1 MSGPNKM
8 TLALV
13 AACIAALPAPGALAA
28 GKPKN
33 DRPSPVIVQTRG
45 EFDWTD
51 AAIGAAAGFGAAVVI
66 AGGITLVRNK

>member
-13 AACIAALPAPGALAA
+13 AVCVAALPAPGALAA

-45 EFDWTD
+45 EFDWID
-51 AAIGAAAGFGAAVVI
+51 AAIGAAAGFGAAVAL
-66 AGGITLVRNK
+66 AGGLTLARNR

>member
-13 AACIAALPAPGALAA
+13 AVCVAASPAPGALAA

-45 EFDWTD
+45 EFDWND
-51 AAIGAAAGFGAAVVI
+51 AAIGAAAGFGAAVAL
-66 AGGITLVRNK
+66 AGGLTLARNR